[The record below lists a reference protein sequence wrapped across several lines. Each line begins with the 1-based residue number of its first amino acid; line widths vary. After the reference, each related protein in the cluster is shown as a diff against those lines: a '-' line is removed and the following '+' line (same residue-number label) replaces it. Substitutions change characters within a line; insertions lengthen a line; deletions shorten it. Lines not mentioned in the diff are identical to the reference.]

1 MDILNNILD
10 FGDLGLP
17 FQGGGEPVVQIYS
30 ISLSSTRLKDMK
42 LEAVDFSNR
51 EVLKDYLL

>member
-17 FQGGGEPVVQIYS
+17 FQGGAEPVVQIYS